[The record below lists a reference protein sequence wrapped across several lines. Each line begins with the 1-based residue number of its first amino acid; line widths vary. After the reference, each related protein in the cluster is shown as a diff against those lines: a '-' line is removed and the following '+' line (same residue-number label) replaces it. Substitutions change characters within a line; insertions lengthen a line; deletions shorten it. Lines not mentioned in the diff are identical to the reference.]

1 VSAKPPQRRPAQHRA
16 HAVLHADPVMR
27 ALIAAAGPYR
37 LRSEPADSPFRALI
51 HSIAHQQ
58 LHGTAA
64 RRILERFVALYTP
77 EPFPSP
83 GAVLATP
90 EPTLRAVGF
99 SFAKIRALRDLAEK
113 TLSGIVPPS
122 AHLHELPDDEVIERL
137 TQVRGIG
144 PWTVH
149 MMLMF
154 QLGRPDV
161 LPVDDFGI
169 RNGFRLAYGLKG
181 MPTPRALA
189 QFAERWRPY
198 RTMAS
203 WYLWRAV
210 ELHRIERLPLAS
222 QPPRIAV
229 QKPPRKRKEK
239 RAAKRKA
246 GPKLKNP
253 LRPRSHAHK

>member
-1 VSAKPPQRRPAQHRA
+1 
-16 HAVLHADPVMR
+16 MR
-27 ALIAAAGPYR
+27 ALIAAAGPFT
-37 LRSEPADSPFRALI
+37 LRSTAADSPFRALI

-64 RRILERFVALYTP
+64 ARILERFVALYAP

-90 EPTLRAVGF
+90 EPTLRGVGF

-113 TLSGIVPPS
+113 TLSGVVPPS
-122 AHLHELPDDEVIERL
+122 AQLHELTDEAVVERL

-144 PWTVH
+144 PWTVQ

-154 QLGRPDV
+154 QLGRADV
-161 LPVDDFGI
+161 LPVDDFGV
-169 RNGFRLAYGLKG
+169 RNGFRLAYGLRG
-181 MPTPRALA
+181 MPTPRALTT
-189 QFAERWRPY
+189 FGERWRPY

-210 ELHRIERLPLAS
+210 ELHQLERLPKAA
-222 QPPRIAV
+222 QPPRVAI
-229 QKPPRKRKEK
+229 QKPPRKRK
-239 RAAKRKA
+239 AKRKA
-246 GPKLKNP
+246 APKLKKP
-253 LRPRSHAHK
+253 SARRSRAHK

>member
-1 VSAKPPQRRPAQHRA
+1 MPKQRRRSPLRA
-16 HAVLHADPVMR
+16 HAILHADPVMR
-27 ALIAAAGPYR
+27 ALIEAAGPYTLQSTR
-37 LRSEPADSPFRALI
+37 ADSPFRALI

-58 LHGTAA
+58 LHGAA
-64 RRILERFVALYTP
+64 AARILERFVALYAP

-83 GAVLATP
+83 DAVLATP
-90 EPTLRAVGF
+90 VATLRAVGF
-99 SFAKIRALRDLAEK
+99 SFAKIRALHDLAAK

-122 AHLHELPDDEVIERL
+122 AHLDELPDEAVVERL

-154 QLGRPDV
+154 QLGRADV
-161 LPVDDFGI
+161 LPVDDFGV

-189 QFAERWRPY
+189 EFAERWRPQ

-210 ELHRIERLPLAS
+210 ELHRDERLPKAAR
-222 QPPRIAV
+222 PPRVAI
-229 QKPPRKRKEK
+229 QKPPRKR
-239 RAAKRKA
+239 RAKAASRLNSRK
-246 GPKLKNP
+246 PTR
-253 LRPRSHAHK
+253 RPARRRK

>member
-1 VSAKPPQRRPAQHRA
+1 MRKRRRVPPHRA

-27 ALIAAAGPYR
+27 ALIKAAGPYTLQSTR
-37 LRSEPADSPFRALI
+37 ADSPFRALI

-64 RRILERFVALYTP
+64 ARILERFVALYAP

-83 GAVLATP
+83 AAVLATP
-90 EPTLRAVGF
+90 AATLRAVGF
-99 SFAKIRALRDLAEK
+99 SFAKIRALHDLAAK

-122 AHLHELPDDEVIERL
+122 AHLDELPDEAVVERL

-154 QLGRPDV
+154 QLGRADV
-161 LPVDDFGI
+161 LPVDDFGVC
-169 RNGFRLAYGLKG
+169 NGFRLAYGLKG

-189 QFAERWRPY
+189 EFAERWRPY

-210 ELHRIERLPLAS
+210 ELHRDERLPKAA
-222 QPPRIAV
+222 QAPRVAIR
-229 QKPPRKRKEK
+229 KPPRRRKVTA
-239 RAAKRKA
+239 RASARSKKPSRR
-246 GPKLKNP
+246 
-253 LRPRSHAHK
+253 RPRARKSP

>member
-1 VSAKPPQRRPAQHRA
+1 VKPKRTQRRPAHHRA
-16 HAVLHADPVMR
+16 RAVLHADPVMR
-27 ALIAAAGPYR
+27 ALIAAAGPYT
-37 LRSEPADSPFRALI
+37 LRSTPADSPFRALI

-64 RRILERFVALYTP
+64 ARILERFVALYTP
-77 EPFPSP
+77 ESYPSP
-83 GAVLATP
+83 SAVLATP
-90 EPTLRAVGF
+90 AATLRAVGF
-99 SFAKIRALRDLAEK
+99 SFAKIRALHDLAEK

-122 AHLHELPDDEVIERL
+122 AHLHTLADEAVIERL

-161 LPVDDFGI
+161 LPADDFGV

-181 MPTPRALA
+181 LPTPRALA
-189 QFAERWRPY
+189 EFADRWRPY
-198 RTMAS
+198 RTMAC

-210 ELHRIERLPLAS
+210 ELHRDQRLPKAARA
-222 QPPRIAV
+222 PRVAI
-229 QKPPRKRKEK
+229 QKPPRQ
-239 RAAKRKA
+239 RKA
-246 GPKLKNP
+246 KARAKAKVRMKAKKPSP
-253 LRPRSHAHK
+253 RPRSRT